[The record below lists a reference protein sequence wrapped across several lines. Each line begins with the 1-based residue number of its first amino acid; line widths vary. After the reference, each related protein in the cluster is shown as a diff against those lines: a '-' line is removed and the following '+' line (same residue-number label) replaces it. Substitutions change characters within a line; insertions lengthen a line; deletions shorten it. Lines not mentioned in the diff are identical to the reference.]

1 MEINIKDKYLT
12 AEATKNDEVV
22 EFLDEGE
29 VSEMKDKFTGL
40 MKNVYNFTVQTGSKK
55 LIYTPG
61 EKHLKEFKKA
71 WGNDSKSWIGQQFK
85 VKIVTMLIQGNEKE
99 VIRPIILNKPKVAF
113 EGVNTS

>member
-1 MEINIKDKYLT
+1 MEIQIKDKYLT
-12 AEATKNDEVV
+12 AEAVKNDDIV

-29 VSEMKDKFTGL
+29 INEMKDKFTNL
-40 MKNVYNFTVQTGSKK
+40 MKNVYNFTVGIGDRRM
-55 LIYTPG
+55 IYTPG